1 MLGVTNKSHVCV
13 VSFCHFVSSTFSSII
28 RNLNLFVKLWY
39 NTTMDPITRT
49 RETIVA
55 EIMEFARVNELQL
68 HPGQDPLKHA
78 DLVIRKGGVCP
89 CVPGRDHCPC
99 QEALNDIAEIDRCQC
114 GLFVNGAYVEEYSR
128 LRGAGTAVQRPSS
141 VEAKGSSR

>member
-1 MLGVTNKSHVCV
+1 MEL
-13 VSFCHFVSSTFSSII
+13 
-28 RNLNLFVKLWY
+28 
-39 NTTMDPITRT
+39 ITGT
-49 RETIVA
+49 RETIAA

-99 QEALNDIAEIDRCQC
+99 REALNDIAEIDRCRC
-114 GLFVNGAYVEEYSR
+114 GLFVNGAYIDEYNR
-128 LRGAGTAVQRPSS
+128 LVAERDRGRRWKQRP
-141 VEAKGSSR
+141 KGSFSRRS